1 MKTIFKEGD
10 KVFDIQ
16 YGWGIVKRIDFD
28 ANYPIFCRFDND
40 KQCYS
45 IDGKIISGAIPT
57 LSFTEYSLEGFSQK
71 RPEPAPE
78 PGDVVWVRD
87 MEYDNWMITYFRK
100 FNPNTDAILRYGC
113 NPRNSADS
121 SSIYYYKYLTT
132 KNPYENEDPHH
143 PINW

>member
-16 YGWGIVKRIDFD
+16 YGWGIVKHIDFD

-57 LSFTEYSLEGFSQK
+57 LSFTEYTLEGFSQE
-71 RPEPAPE
+71 RPEELPKR
-78 PGDVVWVRD
+78 GDVVWVRD
-87 MEYDNWMITYFRK
+87 NDNEPWFISHFISKENEWHLTSFIMNDK
-100 FNPNTDAILRYGC
+100 
-113 NPRNSADS
+113 
-121 SSIYYYKYLTT
+121 KYLKWRQLTT
-132 KNPYENEDPHH
+132 KNPYENE
-143 PINW
+143 

>member
-16 YGWGIVKRIDFD
+16 YGWGIVSRIDFD

-57 LSFTEYSLEGFSQK
+57 LSFTEYTLEGFSQE
-71 RPEPAPE
+71 RPEELPKK
-78 PGDVVWVRD
+78 GQIVWGRD
-87 MEYDNWMITYFRK
+87 YEFQSWHIYHFSHKAEDGIYHLSSDNKRNMFRLKQIT
-100 FNPNTDAILRYGC
+100 TE
-113 NPRNSADS
+113 
-121 SSIYYYKYLTT
+121 
-132 KNPYENEDPHH
+132 NPYEN
-143 PINW
+143 N

>member
-57 LSFTEYSLEGFSQK
+57 LSFTEYTLEGFSQE
-71 RPEPAPE
+71 REPKKGQP
-78 PGDVVWVRD
+78 VWVRD
-87 MEYDNWMITYFRK
+87 S
-100 FNPNTDAILRYGC
+100 
-113 NPRNSADS
+113 SADS
-121 SSIYYYKYLTT
+121 WLISQFISYSPLSSYPYAVSDDMRIESRMNFKFMTT
-132 KNPYENEDPHH
+132 ENPYINPNEQ
-143 PINW
+143 

>member
-1 MKTIFKEGD
+1 METIFKEGD

-57 LSFTEYSLEGFSQK
+57 LSFAEYTLEGFSQE
-71 RPEPAPE
+71 RPEPLPKR
-78 PGDVVWVRD
+78 GDVVWGKNFD
-87 MEYDNWMITYFRK
+87 EDNWHIGHFYLFDKSSVSLKYCISSNPAGNKNLWVQEIT
-100 FNPNTDAILRYGC
+100 
-113 NPRNSADS
+113 
-121 SSIYYYKYLTT
+121 TT
-132 KNPYENEDPHH
+132 NPYANEQ
-143 PINW
+143 

>member
-57 LSFTEYSLEGFSQK
+57 LSFTEYTLEGFSQE
-71 RPEPAPE
+71 RPEELPNK
-78 PGDVVWVRD
+78 GDVVWVRD
-87 MEYDNWMITYFRK
+87 EDDEHWRVTHFIEK
-100 FNPNTDAILRYGC
+100 
-113 NPRNSADS
+113 SQDS
-121 SSIYYYKYLTT
+121 YWTSIDMQLKTLMPWKQLTT
-132 KNPYENEDPHH
+132 INPTKQ
-143 PINW
+143 

>member
-57 LSFTEYSLEGFSQK
+57 LSFTEYTLEGFSQE
-71 RPEPAPE
+71 RPEELPK

-87 MEYDNWMITYFRK
+87 NEWDNWMITYFRR
-100 FNPNTDAILRYGC
+100 FSSYGPLKYGT
-113 NPRNSADS
+113 NPRNSDDS
-121 SSIYYYKYLTT
+121 MSIYYYRYLTT
-132 KNPYENEDPHH
+132 KNPYEN
-143 PINW
+143 N